1 MIYTQVPVDLNVHG
15 NILDS
20 HFTYLQDIMMNSKI
34 VVAINIVAFVLLV
47 YFVNKLH
54 PFM

>member
-1 MIYTQVPVDLNVHG
+1 MIDIQAKVDLNVHG
-15 NILDS
+15 NQLDS
-20 HFTYLQDIMMNSKI
+20 HFTSSKGPLMNSKI